1 MTCNIMQSLTIVLE
15 QVKQIYTVLLCWDC
29 VRQALIYI
37 KAFFSPVA
45 PTVPWI
51 TLYCCYQ
58 QLNTAIEQTLLDFL
72 VILLLGSGKNAWF
85 LKENLHLAHNN
96 YYIIIRSA
104 RHHVLMNGCT
114 KDKCRGLE
122 FSFLLSDA
130 FTYSFPLFISNH
142 CVLILL

>member
-1 MTCNIMQSLTIVLE
+1 MQSLTIVLE

-72 VILLLGSGKNAWF
+72 VILLLGSGKNA
-85 LKENLHLAHNN
+85 
-96 YYIIIRSA
+96 
-104 RHHVLMNGCT
+104 
-114 KDKCRGLE
+114 
-122 FSFLLSDA
+122 
-130 FTYSFPLFISNH
+130 
-142 CVLILL
+142 